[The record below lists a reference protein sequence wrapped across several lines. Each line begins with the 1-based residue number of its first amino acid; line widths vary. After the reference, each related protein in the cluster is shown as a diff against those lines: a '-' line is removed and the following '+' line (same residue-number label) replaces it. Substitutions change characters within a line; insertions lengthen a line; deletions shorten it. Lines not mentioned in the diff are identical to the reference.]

1 MIAVKGVYNAT
12 SEVRVNGTIDLTGLT
27 SGVYSLE
34 VEGYDSAWNRANVTI
49 TDIQLDLEAPII
61 LNLEA
66 LYNFTGLELNVT
78 ALVSDIGRGGSD
90 ITGAWCRVLDQTG
103 TPIVDWVEMLAKDGS
118 YDSPEEWVEYISS
131 NINLTPGMYTV
142 VVNATD
148 SAGNIGTDNTTILV
162 GGWLTGWQ
170 YRKSHTIIGS
180 TAGAVT
186 DYQVKITVHYG
197 PGTDSGADVYLDGK
211 CQPDFDDIRFT
222 ASDGETLLSYWI
234 EEKVDGSYAVVWVK
248 IPSIPASP
256 GNTTI
261 YLYYGNP
268 TATSESDGDSTFIFF
283 DDFETGS
290 LTKWSTS
297 NVNRA
302 GVGTHTAK
310 SGIYSM
316 YTRGGVVNVTSGII
330 NLSNVKSVLHIWVR
344 RGSDDFSEDPDAGED
359 LLIRYLD
366 KLGRWVS
373 L

>member
-1 MIAVKGVYNAT
+1 
-12 SEVRVNGTIDLTGLT
+12 
-27 SGVYSLE
+27 
-34 VEGYDSAWNRANVTI
+34 
-49 TDIQLDLEAPII
+49 
-61 LNLEA
+61 
-66 LYNFTGLELNVT
+66 
-78 ALVSDIGRGGSD
+78 
-90 ITGAWCRVLDQTG
+90 
-103 TPIVDWVEMLAKDGS
+103 MLAKDGS
-118 YDSPEEWVEYISS
+118 YDNPEEWVEYISS

-162 GGWLTGWQ
+162 VGWLTGWQ

-222 ASDGETLLSYWI
+222 ASDGKTLLSYWI

-261 YLYYGNP
+261 YIYYGNP
-268 TATSESDGDSTFIFF
+268 TAISESDGDSTFIFF

-302 GVGTHTAK
+302 GVGTHTAR

-316 YTRGGVVNVTSGII
+316 YTRGGVVNVTSSII

-366 KLGRWVS
+366 KLGQWVS
-373 L
+373 LEQFQGAGQPGEIFERTYILPDDALHSGFRVMVRQVDGDSWRGLYYDYWHIDDVFIRRYISPEPVHDGWGSEEVFSP